1 MISIV
6 PEGGIFYPFA
16 GTVEIIEELGTS
28 RLIFYAKFLILI
40 P

>member
-6 PEGGIFYPFA
+6 PEGVFLYPIV
-16 GTVEIIEELGTS
+16 GTVVIIEELGTS